1 MAAVKVIGVG
11 EEVAVLLSP
20 ELRARL
26 GVKEGDVPQAVEGP
40 DGVTL
45 SVPEPTFEAQME
57 EARRLMDKWEK
68 VLRELAK
75 LSGSPRQLFWPSMRS

>member
-11 EEVAVLLSP
+11 EELAVLLSP

-26 GVKEGDVPQAVEGP
+26 GVKEGNVLQAVEGP

-45 SVPEPTFEAQME
+45 SVPEPSFEEQMN
-57 EARRLMDKWEK
+57 EARRLMDKWQN

-75 LSGSPRQLFWPSMRS
+75 